1 MRTRRPR
8 GRRCPPSSSPPR
20 TTPARMAVRRAAAQ
34 RPYMAK
40 RCRLTQG
47 KTPQQ
52 AIAPQY
58 IGTGGSAQKY
68 RPSSCATLRGTLKE
82 ELILQIEPM
91 IRAASMTSNVWR
103 MCCKN
108 TPERN
113 PYYYPMGHYRHT
125 PPAGAEGGPGPA
137 QRGGRRACGHS
148 SREVRSR
155 ERSRGAPTEPTRR
168 RRGPRAPPAR
178 RPAGGRR
185 RAAEGAHFFAECR
198 PRRRGPVATVRDMGT
213 CDGDHQKIL

>member
-125 PPAGAEGGPGPA
+125 PPAGAEGGPPSAVGVARVATRAAKCGLASARAVHRPNQQGGGAAPA
-137 QRGGRRACGHS
+137 PRRLAGRRAGAGAPQRAHIS
-148 SREVRSR
+148 SRSAG
-155 ERSRGAPTEPTRR
+155 RGGEAQWR
-168 RRGPRAPPAR
+168 
-178 RPAGGRR
+178 
-185 RAAEGAHFFAECR
+185 
-198 PRRRGPVATVRDMGT
+198 
-213 CDGDHQKIL
+213 L